1 MRYDLSDL
9 DELIDVTPPINEH
22 RDYGPAGIDLPQ
34 VPQFK
39 DRQPMSELTFADL
52 IERLRQGDEAAV
64 QILVDDYSDAIR
76 REVRFSLLD
85 SRIRR
90 MVTESD
96 ICQSVFTRFCLG
108 LWAGT
113 YQVEQPEQLVGLLKT
128 MVRAKVVD
136 WTRHAKAQRRDVRRS
151 VPMDTQV
158 GQVQAARDRTPSQIV
173 SDGEVL
179 DRLRQNLSE
188 RELKILELRQQQY
201 QWPQIADMLGGE
213 TKPEALRK
221 QYERA
226 MSRAIEAIGLQD
238 V

>member
-1 MRYDLSDL
+1 M
-9 DELIDVTPPINEH
+9 
-22 RDYGPAGIDLPQ
+22 
-34 VPQFK
+34 
-39 DRQPMSELTFADL
+39 
-52 IERLRQGDEAAV
+52 
-64 QILVDDYSDAIR
+64 VDDYSDAIR

-96 ICQSVFTRFCLG
+96 ICQSVFARFCLG

-188 RELKILELRQQQY
+188 RELKILDWRQQQY
-201 QWPQIADMLGGE
+201 QWPQIADMLGGQTSPE
-213 TKPEALRK
+213 CSASNTNEPCRGPSKPSGCRT
-221 QYERA
+221 YSP
-226 MSRAIEAIGLQD
+226 SRSPTSIFPKNSVSPCPTWA
-238 V
+238 